1 MGLVS
6 SSWEP
11 QEIRFSDFQLLSSH
25 CAGTVLHFLPFGR
38 TVSFLPVNQVDE
50 DSEWLTV
57 SSFINKVIKEER
69 PVYSR
74 DGRFLFLPLYS
85 GETNLVAIGAL
96 EVIDYSFAKDV
107 SMKWLLDRCRVI
119 SRECT
124 LLKRLYFDPL
134 TGFLNGTFFWDSLE
148 HLFTGST
155 LRTATP
161 EENDSFAADSVTVV
175 LVQVYRKGAD
185 YNRALNYI
193 NRAGHFLLS
202 CASDNDVFSYLGKGV
217 FGFIWT
223 GVNEKQSHRKIRNLL
238 GWLKREGFPKTH
250 IGIVCSDLSSG
261 QGKPAAEMLLQQ
273 AWQSL
278 TTARTR
284 GPYAFFF
291 YESEQTAARHPLR
304 KLSRTVRNKLSGLWR
319 GIDRFAVA
327 LLHCDQK
334 SNKIDLQKI
343 RACLGPDVEMVPV
356 DHQQVYLFIA
366 GVSAAEALQKAGRV
380 KDKLSRPGET
390 SFSMGV
396 ASYPHHTFN
405 KSEIPVNARKALL
418 HTFFYGPDTATV
430 FNGLSLNVSGDI
442 YYEEG
447 DMLSAA
453 REYRRGLTI
462 EPENINL
469 LNSLGETYAQMN
481 RHRQAR
487 YYFSEV
493 LKLDPLNYMALFNS
507 GVASVM
513 LGEEES
519 AINFFEKGLPIKVD
533 GKAQGESGVEK
544 RDTDP
549 KHLGLFFQLGRL
561 YCRKKMFDDAVPLLE
576 QSVSLFAAEPEGGG
590 SCLVRRTL
598 AEAYKGVGENKK
610 AISILQAVL
619 NLNPYDSDALSMLG
633 ELYELEGQG
642 DDIALSLC
650 LKAVEIDENRG
661 EYLYRVG
668 RIYFKLN
675 RLEKADEVIR
685 KSLKLNRKNLDAL
698 FLAGRIS
705 QKLGRKRDALR
716 KYTSVLR
723 LDADHDEANR
733 ALKGI

>member
-1 MGLVS
+1 MGRVS
-6 SSWEP
+6 SSWKP

-25 CAGTVLHFLPFGR
+25 CASTVLHFLPFGS
-38 TVSFLPVNQVDE
+38 TVSFLSVNQVE
-50 DSEWLTV
+50 ENSEWLTAG
-57 SSFINKVIKEER
+57 SFINKVIEKER

-74 DGRFLFLPLYS
+74 DGRFLFLPLFS
-85 GETNLVAIGAL
+85 CETNLVAIGAL

-119 SRECT
+119 SRECA

-148 HLFTGST
+148 HLFTDST
-155 LRTATP
+155 LRPTTP
-161 EENDSFAADSVTVV
+161 EKNDSSSSDSVAVV
-175 LVQVYRKGAD
+175 LVEVYRKGSD
-185 YNRALNYI
+185 YNRVLNYI
-193 NRAGHFLLS
+193 NRTGHFLLS

-223 GVNEKQSHRKIRNLL
+223 GVNEKQSHQKIRNLL
-238 GWLKREGFPKTH
+238 SWLKREGFPKTH
-250 IGIVCSDLSSG
+250 IGIVCSDLSSD
-261 QGKPAAEMLLQQ
+261 QEKLSAEILLQQ

-278 TTARTR
+278 ATARTR

-291 YESEQTAARHPLR
+291 YESEQTAEKHPLR
-304 KLSRTVRNKLSGLWR
+304 DLSKTVRNKLSGLWR
-319 GIDRFAVA
+319 GIDRFAVV

-334 SNKIDLQKI
+334 SHEIDLQKI
-343 RACLGPDVEMVPV
+343 HACLEPDVEMVPV
-356 DHQQVYLFIA
+356 NQQEVYLFIA
-366 GVSAAEALQKAGRV
+366 GVSAEEALQKAGRV
-380 KDKLSRPGET
+380 KDKLTRPGEIT
-390 SFSMGV
+390 FSMGI

-453 REYRRGLTI
+453 REYRKGI
-462 EPENINL
+462 SIDPENINL

-481 RHRQAR
+481 RHRQAK

-493 LKLDPLNYMALFNS
+493 LKLDQLNYMALFNS

-519 AINFFEKGLPIKVD
+519 AINFFEKGLRIGVN

-544 RDTDP
+544 GDAYP

-561 YCRKKMFDDAVPLLE
+561 YCRKKMFEDAVPLLE
-576 QSVSLFAAEPEGGG
+576 QSVSLVAAEPEWGS

-598 AEAYKGVGENKK
+598 AEAYKGCGENKK
-610 AISILQAVL
+610 AISILQTVL

-650 LKAVEIDENRG
+650 LKAVEIDENRS
-661 EYLYRVG
+661 EYFYRVA
-668 RIYFKLN
+668 RIYYKLN
-675 RLEKADEVIR
+675 RLEEADEVIR
-685 KSLKLNRKNLDAL
+685 KSLKLKRKNLDAL
-698 FLAGRIS
+698 FLAGLIS

-723 LDADHDEANR
+723 LDSDHEEAGR